1 MLPFPGGIAA
11 SLNGAL
17 IFSAGAAV
25 IYGLLCNQ
33 PQSTARTVS
42 KVLSTV
48 LLTYIAWAAGGPWLL
63 VATLAFSVLGDYF
76 LARGSDNHFI
86 RGLGSFLAAQIG
98 YFVLFLPIGRGA
110 ALPLDVP
117 AAVIMVL
124 GVIIFCAAVASQL
137 VPELP
142 PRMKVPVIVYIVAI
156 LSMGVAAAAFNS
168 LTIFAGAVLFL
179 VSDATIAIERFMMEP
194 DSPSHAWTGPFI
206 WVTYYLA
213 QVLLL
218 FGVLAIPR

>member
-1 MLPFPGGIAA
+1 MLPFPGGIAGT
-11 SLNGAL
+11 LNGAL

-25 IYGLLCNQ
+25 LYGLLCNQ
-33 PQSTARTVS
+33 PQSMARTVS
-42 KVLSTV
+42 KVLSTA
-48 LLTYIAWAAGGPWLL
+48 LLTYVAWAADGPWLL
-63 VATLAFSVLGDYF
+63 VATLAFSVLGDFF
-76 LARGSDNHFI
+76 LARGTDNDFI
-86 RGLGSFLAAQIG
+86 LGLGSFLAAQIG

-117 AAVIMVL
+117 AAVVMVL
-124 GVIIFCAAVASQL
+124 GVVVFCGAVASQL

-142 PRMKVPVIVYIVAI
+142 ARMRVPVVVYIVAI

-168 LTIFAGAVLFL
+168 LTIFAGAALFL
-179 VSDATIAIERFMMEP
+179 ASDAAIAIERFMMEP
-194 DSPSHAWTGPFI
+194 DTPSRTWTGPFI

-218 FGVLAIPR
+218 FGVLAIGS